1 MGNKERKLE
10 FIDSYDEDDS
20 FDGDFSKLKAISLTT
35 SQLDLVNKI
44 LLREKVKLTSI
55 WAMYTVLIT
64 IMLFY
69 GSIENFLQ
77 IILIMFLFMGDVI
90 GLINIV
96 KKWMKDKCKID
107 SKAYEGKVTNKF
119 YFHNKSERKY
129 FVSIKF
135 PNNKVIYKVNLNKL
149 VKEYINIGDSVLII
163 PLMSIVVI
171 PVERNK
177 LL

>member
-44 LLREKVKLTSI
+44 LLKEKVKLTSI

-77 IILIMFLFMGDVI
+77 IISL
-90 GLINIV
+90 
-96 KKWMKDKCKID
+96 
-107 SKAYEGKVTNKF
+107 
-119 YFHNKSERKY
+119 
-129 FVSIKF
+129 
-135 PNNKVIYKVNLNKL
+135 NL
-149 VKEYINIGDSVLII
+149 
-163 PLMSIVVI
+163 
-171 PVERNK
+171 RK
-177 LL
+177 LLL

>member
-64 IMLFY
+64 IMLLY
-69 GSIENFLQ
+69 GLLRIYFK
-77 IILIMFLFMGDVI
+77 LF
-90 GLINIV
+90 
-96 KKWMKDKCKID
+96 
-107 SKAYEGKVTNKF
+107 
-119 YFHNKSERKY
+119 
-129 FVSIKF
+129 
-135 PNNKVIYKVNLNKL
+135 
-149 VKEYINIGDSVLII
+149 
-163 PLMSIVVI
+163 
-171 PVERNK
+171 
-177 LL
+177 